1 MKRTNK
7 HANASRLVF
16 GGLSGGVNISQA
28 PEQIGDADMQACKN
42 FVYERDGKRLTG
54 RGGLSP
60 VLHTLS
66 GDITASWYDVD
77 QNVLFFATSDQNLYS
92 LVSGQEPKLAGQ
104 LTGASSPTF
113 AKFMDKVWIASGA
126 SLQYYDYNKMYT
138 VTSSPTCDI
147 VFQRFSRLAVMLTGS
162 DRSTWSAVGD
172 GTSWENITDS
182 SEGAVDSSAAWLDV
196 GYGDS
201 GDILSVVPLA
211 TDLLFIKS
219 NGMVYQ
225 LTGESLPETWA
236 CTRIA
241 TDTDPVGKQT
251 AASVGSDVVFLSRRG
266 LKTLAAVMDYG
277 NIKTADIGDKFN
289 GLLTQDMWEPQFF
302 NMKRHSTLLIRAT
315 SDKTKYVAYNYLL
328 GAATELSFGLP
339 VSSVVETADEVY
351 VASGAGIHKW
361 SVSYLDDAGAAISYE
376 LSPRD
381 VVSTEEMLVK
391 SVDTKFSAT
400 EAGEAVISTGSLS
413 VTHPTNARKK
423 TKCNHST
430 ACISLSVKSSDRFTL
445 DHIALE
451 VADL

>member
-1 MKRTNK
+1 
-7 HANASRLVF
+7 
-16 GGLSGGVNISQA
+16 
-28 PEQIGDADMQACKN
+28 MQVCKN

-54 RGGLSP
+54 RGGLSNA
-60 VLHTLS
+60 LYTLS
-66 GDITASWYDVD
+66 ADITAAWYDVD
-77 QNVLFFATSDQNLYS
+77 QNVLFFATSDQELYS
-92 LVSGQEPKLAGQ
+92 LVSGQEAKEIGT
-104 LTGASSPTF
+104 LTGTSTPMF
-113 AKFMDKVWIASGA
+113 AKFMDKVWIASGGP
-126 SLQYYDYNKMYT
+126 LQYYDYDGLYT

-147 VFQRFSRLAVMLTGS
+147 VFQRFARLAVMLTGS

-219 NGMVYQ
+219 NGMIYQ
-225 LTGESLPETWA
+225 LAGESLPETWT

-241 TDTDPVGKQT
+241 SDTDPIGKQT
-251 AASVGSDVVFLSRRG
+251 AASVGSDVVYLSRRG

-277 NIKTADIGDKFN
+277 NIKTVDIGDKFN

-302 NMKRHSTLLIRAT
+302 NLKRHSTLLIRAS

-328 GAATELSFGLP
+328 GAATLLTFALP
-339 VSSVVETADEVY
+339 ISSVVETVDEVY
-351 VASGAGIHKW
+351 ATSGNGVYKW
-361 SVSYLDDAGAAISYE
+361 SVSYLDDAGTPIDYE

-381 VVSTEEMLVK
+381 VISTEEMLVK
-391 SVDTKFSAT
+391 SVDTKFTAT
-400 EAGEAVISTGSLS
+400 EAGEATITTGVLS
-413 VTHPTNARKK
+413 VTHPTNTRKK

-430 ACISLSVKSSDRFTL
+430 ACISLTVKSNDRFTL